1 MIVRNLFP
9 RDSSAPHS
17 HALPTLCRSAR
28 YTCTKTYQDMSMPRS
43 NSLVS
48 RWMSNNGS
56 DSRSLRKLP
65 RTERVRLGA
74 FARASS
80 SGSRFR

>member
-1 MIVRNLFP
+1 VP
-9 RDSSAPHS
+9 PHT
-17 HALPTLCRSAR
+17 HALPTLPHSER
-28 YTCTKTYQDMSMPRS
+28 YTYTKTYQDMSMPRS

-65 RTERVRLGA
+65 RTERVSWCPRQG
-74 FARASS
+74 FEFR
-80 SGSRFR
+80 SGFR